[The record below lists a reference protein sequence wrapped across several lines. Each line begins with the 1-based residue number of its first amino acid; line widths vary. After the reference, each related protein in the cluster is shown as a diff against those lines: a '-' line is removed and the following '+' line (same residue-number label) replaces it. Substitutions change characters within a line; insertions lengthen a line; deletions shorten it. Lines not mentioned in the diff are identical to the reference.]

1 MRSKL
6 VRILFFIAFL
16 IVNNVNAATLQNDSI
31 FLLENGDSLHIT
43 YQLDTVRAVETEV
56 STSTFQPDPEK
67 SVWLAA
73 VVPGLGQIYNRQY
86 WKVPIIYGG
95 AMGLA
100 YGITWNDR
108 RYVDYRKGYVDLLD
122 TDPNTNYFIYLLPEG
137 VTLDSSNKSY
147 YTRIFKTKLDTYRRN
162 RDLCI
167 IASAVLYLLSIVDAY
182 VDAQMFDYDIS
193 PDLSLEVTPTVIAP
207 SSLYEQDSSVGLSCK
222 LKF

>member
-1 MRSKL
+1 LRSKL
-6 VRILFFIAFL
+6 ARILFFIAFL

-43 YQLDTVRAVETEV
+43 YQVDTVRAVETEV

-73 VVPGLGQIYNRQY
+73 IVPGLGQIYNRQY

-167 IASAVLYLLSIVDAY
+167 IASAALYLLSIIDAY

>member
-16 IVNNVNAATLQNDSI
+16 IVNNVSAATLQNDSI

-43 YQLDTVRAVETEV
+43 YQVDTVRAVETEV

>member
-1 MRSKL
+1 MKNRFTF
-6 VRILFFIAFL
+6 ILFFIAF
-16 IVNNVNAATLQNDSI
+16 VVASRVSAATLQNDTIYLVS
-31 FLLENGDSLHIT
+31 S
-43 YQLDTVRAVETEV
+43 DTVKVVETEEEYV
-56 STSTFQPDPEK
+56 STSTFQPDAQK
-67 SVWLAA
+67 SVWFAA

-95 AMGLA
+95 ALGLA

-108 RYVDYRKGYVDLLD
+108 MYVDYRKGYVDLMD
-122 TDPNTNYFIYLLPEG
+122 KDPNTNYFEYLLPEG
-137 VTLDSSNKSY
+137 VTLNNSNKDY
-147 YTRIFKTKLDTYRRN
+147 YTRVIKTKLDNYRRN

-167 IASAVLYLLSIVDAY
+167 IASAVFYLLTIIDAY

-193 PDLSLEVTPTVIAP
+193 PDLTLELTPSVIST

>member
-6 VRILFFIAFL
+6 ACILFFIAFL

>member
-43 YQLDTVRAVETEV
+43 YQVDTVRALETEV

>member
-43 YQLDTVRAVETEV
+43 YQVDTVRAVETEV

-95 AMGLA
+95 AMGLV

>member
-43 YQLDTVRAVETEV
+43 YQVDTVRAVETEV

-193 PDLSLEVTPTVIAP
+193 SDLSLEVTPTVIAP

>member
-43 YQLDTVRAVETEV
+43 YQVDTVRAVETEV

-167 IASAVLYLLSIVDAY
+167 IASGVLYLLSIVDAY

>member
-1 MRSKL
+1 MS
-6 VRILFFIAFL
+6 
-16 IVNNVNAATLQNDSI
+16 NVLAATVQNDSI
-31 FLLENGDSLHIT
+31 YLVSAP
-43 YQLDTVRAVETEV
+43 DTVKVVETEEYV
-56 STSTFQPDPEK
+56 SKSTFQPDAQK

-95 AMGLA
+95 ALGLA

-108 RYVDYRKGYVDLLD
+108 MYVDYRKGYVDLMD
-122 TDPNTNYFIYLLPEG
+122 KDPSSNYYEYLLPEG
-137 VTLDSSNKSY
+137 VVLDNSNKDY
-147 YTRIFKTKLDTYRRN
+147 YTRVIKTKLDNYRRN

-167 IASAVLYLLSIVDAY
+167 IASAVFYLLTIIDAY

-193 PDLSLEVTPTVIAP
+193 SDLSLEVVPTVIAP
-207 SSLYEQDSSVGLSCK
+207 SATHEQESSVGLSCK

>member
-43 YQLDTVRAVETEV
+43 YQVDTVRAVETEV

-67 SVWLAA
+67 SVLLAA
-73 VVPGLGQIYNRQY
+73 VVPGLGQIYNRHY

>member
-1 MRSKL
+1 MKKRL
-6 VRILFFIAFL
+6 VILFLIAS
-16 IVNNVNAATLQNDSI
+16 VAVSNVLAATLQNDSI
-31 FLLENGDSLHIT
+31 YLIST
-43 YQLDTVRAVETEV
+43 SDTVKVVETEEYV
-56 STSTFQPDPEK
+56 SKSTFQPDAQK

-95 AMGLA
+95 ALGLA

-108 RYVDYRKGYVDLLD
+108 MYVDYRKGYVDLMD
-122 TDPNTNYFIYLLPEG
+122 KDPNTNYFEYLLPEG
-137 VTLDSSNKSY
+137 VTLNNSNKDY
-147 YTRIFKTKLDTYRRN
+147 YTRVIKTKLDNYRRY

-167 IASAVLYLLSIVDAY
+167 IASAVFYLLTIIDAY

-193 PDLSLEVTPTVIAP
+193 SDLSLEVVPTVIAP
-207 SSLYEQDSSVGLSCK
+207 SAAHEQESSVGLSCK